1 MKKFL
6 VLAIACCAFAFTGCN
21 RSQTTYTATFE
32 YSFANPENATS
43 VKAILNSIDVMWTGD
58 YTFTGNDVNYTDLKA
73 DAKFRSA
80 IAGILLHRSD
90 LATYFEEGD
99 ILNYK
104 LYRNGD
110 DGMEPHLLIGYEFKL
125 NENGNLSDNELYN
138 AIGEDK

>member
-1 MKKFL
+1 MKKVL
-6 VLAIACCAFAFTGCN
+6 LLAIACCALVFSSCH
-21 RSQTTYTATFE
+21 RQQTTYTATFE
-32 YSFANPENATS
+32 YTFANPDNATS
-43 VKAILNSIDVMWTGD
+43 VKAILNSIDAMWIGD
-58 YTFTGNDVNYTDLKA
+58 YTFTGNDVTYTDLKA
-73 DAKFRSA
+73 DAKFRTA

-110 DGMEPHLLIGYEFKL
+110 DDMAPHLLIGHEFKL